1 MADNQFARWI
11 GGSPLWVL
19 VRLLLLSLVVGVI
32 LSALGL
38 DPLNILASLES
49 LVRHLFS
56 FGFDTVE
63 RLWRYIVLGAVIVVP
78 LWLITRI
85 ASRGR

>member
-1 MADNQFARWI
+1 MAENQFSRWM
-11 GGSPLWVL
+11 GGSPFWVL
-19 VRLLLLSLVVGVI
+19 LRLIALSVVVGVI

-38 DPLNILASLES
+38 DPMNILSSLER
-49 LVRHLFS
+49 LVRHLFN

-63 RLWRYIVLGAVIVVP
+63 RLWRYFLLGAAIVIP
-78 LWLITRI
+78 LWLITRV

>member
-1 MADNQFARWI
+1 MADNQFARWL
-11 GGSPLWVL
+11 GGSPVWVL

-63 RLWRYIVLGAVIVVP
+63 RLWRYIVLGAVIVIP

>member
-19 VRLLLLSLVVGVI
+19 MRLLLLSLVVGVI